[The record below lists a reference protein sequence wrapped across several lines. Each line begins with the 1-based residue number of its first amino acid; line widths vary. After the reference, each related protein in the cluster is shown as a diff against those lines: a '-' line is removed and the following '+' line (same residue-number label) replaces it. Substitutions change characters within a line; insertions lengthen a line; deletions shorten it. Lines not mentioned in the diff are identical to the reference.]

1 MSTTRYDAMRLDYV
15 VWHRL
20 CRFYFEIYVLLSCI
34 DDLSISV
41 FYTNTIIILLH
52 AYIYI
57 YIMKMRQRIKDIIF
71 WSTAPATRTDS
82 QAR

>member
-57 YIMKMRQRIKDIIF
+57 YNENEAKDKGYHILEY
-71 WSTAPATRTDS
+71 SSCDKN
-82 QAR
+82 